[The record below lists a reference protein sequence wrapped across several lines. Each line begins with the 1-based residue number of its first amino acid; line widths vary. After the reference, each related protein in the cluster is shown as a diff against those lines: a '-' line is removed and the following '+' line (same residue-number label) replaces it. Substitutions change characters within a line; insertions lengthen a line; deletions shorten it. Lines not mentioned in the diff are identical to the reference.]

1 MTDPN
6 SSKYDTTQYDPNKA
20 THNDSGGG
28 SQNLGN
34 TDSPELKVVWDKRP
48 SFNEDPPVVGGSGG
62 SDSSEVD
69 ISAAGAFGIGFSAL
83 GAAVNSM
90 LGTSQTLVK
99 EYEDLKAKAMGGMDT
114 VFGQKSELKAED
126 RYETDSSNYN
136 PGYGTGVSQAVS
148 TAHKPQTETDFAGPA
163 RQFADS
169 MNPMQKK
176 ALQQIGAT
184 LENVGEYIALVNR
197 IGQMYA
203 QSDRQ
208 SWFPGDFPASPP
220 TQSST

>member
-6 SSKYDTTQYDPNKA
+6 SSKYDTTPYDPKKA
-20 THNDSGGG
+20 TGNDSGGG
-28 SQNLGN
+28 SQALGN

-114 VFGQKSELKAED
+114 VFGQHSKFKSDYAYD
-126 RYETDSSNYN
+126 MDSRNFAV
-136 PGYGTGVSQAVS
+136 GTAGNSISQAVS
-148 TAHKPQTETDFAGPA
+148 TQKPQTETDFAEPA